1 MDTSILRSEVGRRH
15 FIKACSLASFAAVS
29 GCGSSRKANPQG
41 YQKVDEETIVV
52 GAGVAGLA
60 AARSLT
66 SQGFRVTILEGRE
79 RIGGRIWTDR
89 SLGIPLDLGA
99 SWIHG
104 IRRNPLTDI
113 SNDAGIRT
121 VKTDFDAIKLYDIDG
136 TALVDD
142 DLDDLEELFE
152 QIFEDLLEAKR
163 SAGDNASI
171 AGAVSSALAR
181 RDLSDA
187 QRRGVEWVIASEIEL
202 EAAADLDELSLR
214 NWDEDDAFK
223 GDDVLFPEGYAQV
236 PEVLAEGL
244 DIHLDHLVSE
254 IACDERGVAIT
265 TNRGVFRGDRAVITL
280 PLGVLRE
287 GTVRFSPVLPDSKLS
302 AIQDLQMGTLN
313 KIAMRFGER
322 FWPAEP
328 HFLGYLDE
336 SAEEAMNFL
345 NMFPYDG
352 EPALMAFA
360 RGAHARSLEQLSTG
374 DVTEQVMAQLRGMFG
389 NSISDPTN
397 ATFTRWHGDP
407 FARGSYS
414 HVPPGGSMADYEEL
428 AQPVGDR
435 LFFAGEATTRRY
447 PGTVHGALLSGE
459 REAERIVQR
468 AIS

>member
-1 MDTSILRSEVGRRH
+1 M
-15 FIKACSLASFAAVS
+15 
-29 GCGSSRKANPQG
+29 
-41 YQKVDEETIVV
+41 
-52 GAGVAGLA
+52 AGLA

-66 SQGFRVTILEGRE
+66 WQGFKVTIFEGRE

-113 SNDAGIRT
+113 ANDAGIRT

-136 TALVDD
+136 TVLADD

-152 QIFEDLLEAKR
+152 RIFEDLLEAKR
-163 SAGDNASI
+163 SAGDDASV
-171 AGAVSSALAR
+171 AGAVASVLSR
-181 RDLSDA
+181 YDLSNA
-187 QRRGVEWVIASEIEL
+187 QRRGVEWVIASELEL

-214 NWDEDDAFK
+214 SWDEDDAFK
-223 GDDVLFPEGYAQV
+223 GDDVLFPDGYSQV
-236 PEVLAEGL
+236 PELLAEGL
-244 DIHLDHLVSE
+244 EIQLDHLVSE
-254 IACDERGVAIT
+254 IAYDERGVAVT

-336 SAEEAMNFL
+336 TAEEAMNFL
-345 NMFPYDG
+345 NMHTYTG
-352 EPALMAFA
+352 EPVIIAFA
-360 RGAHARSLEQLSTG
+360 RGAHARSLEQLPH
-374 DVTEQVMAQLRGMFG
+374 DDIVERVMADLRKMFG
-389 NSISDPTN
+389 NSISDPTS
-397 ATFTRWHGDP
+397 ATFTKWHADP
-407 FARGSYS
+407 WARGSYS
-414 HVPPGGSMADYEEL
+414 HVPPGGSMADYVEL

-459 REAERIVQR
+459 REAERIAQR